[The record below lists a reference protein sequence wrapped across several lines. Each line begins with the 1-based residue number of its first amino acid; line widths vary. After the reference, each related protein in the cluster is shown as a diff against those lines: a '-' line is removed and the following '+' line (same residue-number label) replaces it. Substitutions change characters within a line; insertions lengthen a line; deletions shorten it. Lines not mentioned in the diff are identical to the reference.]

1 MQIIRGKLSSN
12 IHHLMRLRTYWF
24 TPQMKSRILKC
35 FRPLFQIT
43 WTTSRNDI
51 CPISSSTLGP
61 WHYMIKRQI
70 TFGTAVLTRELVSKK
85 QVESGKCYFFLR
97 PNIIL
102 QNDYRW
108 YFYTYWWTIHVIIVL
123 RHNIDSFHK
132 CSFDC
137 ILPTPQRERVIRKW
151 SVISVEN

>member
-1 MQIIRGKLSSN
+1 MVIYYRSNFIQNACCFKEPNITILGIQLCIPIQKVHPTFMQIIRGKFSSN

-61 WHYMIKRQI
+61 WHYMVKRQI
-70 TFGTAVLTRELVSKK
+70 TFGTAILTRKLISKK
-85 QVESGKCYFFLR
+85 KVKSGKCYFFLR

-102 QNDYRW
+102 QYDYRW
-108 YFYTYWWTIHVIIVL
+108 YFYTY
-123 RHNIDSFHK
+123 
-132 CSFDC
+132 
-137 ILPTPQRERVIRKW
+137 
-151 SVISVEN
+151 

>member
-1 MQIIRGKLSSN
+1 MVIYYRANFSQNACCFEGLNITILRIQLCIPIQKVHPTFMQIIRGKLSSN
-12 IHHLMRLRTYWF
+12 IHHLMRLRAYWF

-61 WHYMIKRQI
+61 WHYMVKSQI
-70 TFGTAVLTRELVSKK
+70 TFGTAVLTRELISKK

-108 YFYTYWWTIHVIIVL
+108 YFYTY
-123 RHNIDSFHK
+123 
-132 CSFDC
+132 
-137 ILPTPQRERVIRKW
+137 
-151 SVISVEN
+151 